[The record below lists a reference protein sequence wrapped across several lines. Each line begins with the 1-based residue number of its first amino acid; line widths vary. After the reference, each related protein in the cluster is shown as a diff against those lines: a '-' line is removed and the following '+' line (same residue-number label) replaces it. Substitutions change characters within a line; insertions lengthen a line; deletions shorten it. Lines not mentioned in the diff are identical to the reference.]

1 MLVGAG
7 GDPGGSRRL
16 PSITRRRLAEF
27 ARATPAALPPE
38 ITRRLS
44 RHTDREHDVLLLLGR
59 GLSNAEIAERLHIG
73 QAAVKTHVARV
84 LDKIALR
91 DRVHAVVFDIGGYLK
106 LRTSGA
112 PFAGFVTWNV
122 LL

>member
-1 MLVGAG
+1 MPLLDGA
-7 GDPGGSRRL
+7 
-16 PSITRRRLAEF
+16 TRRITTGADEHGVPRVLILTTFEF
-27 ARATPAALPPE
+27 DEYVFDAVRAGA
-38 ITRRLS
+38 S
-44 RHTDREHDVLLLLGR
+44 GFLGC

-73 QAAVKTHVARV
+73 QATVKTHVARV
-84 LDKIALR
+84 LDKLALR

-112 PFAGFVTWNV
+112 PSACFVTWNV